1 MMLVV
6 DGQLQVD
13 IFWVA
18 LQQLLGKDPKEAPL
32 CQSPENFSWG
42 EVLTKYFLQMYEII
56 LAGSLSIFV
65 GHPRPTQ

>member
-1 MMLVV
+1 MVATVVIMVV

-13 IFWVA
+13 IFWVP

-42 EVLTKYFLQMYEII
+42 EVLTKYF
-56 LAGSLSIFV
+56 
-65 GHPRPTQ
+65 